1 MAKLKEQ
8 LSIAEE
14 TIEWPGGTR
23 DELIQLLRSRNK
35 LWHETLAPENVYK
48 IMAPGEGQA
57 FRQPG
62 SVQCMQPS
70 LRINHSSLPFSSV
83 SAKRITVQLSAVKSI
98 GLSYTPWLIPIS
110 SRKSFHSEQAT

>member
-1 MAKLKEQ
+1 MALHIMLKIIYMAKLKEQ

-48 IMAPGEGQA
+48 IA
-57 FRQPG
+57 
-62 SVQCMQPS
+62 
-70 LRINHSSLPFSSV
+70 INNSIAHQNAHIPENAEVALLPPV
-83 SAKRITVQLSAVKSI
+83 T
-98 GLSYTPWLIPIS
+98 GG
-110 SRKSFHSEQAT
+110 